1 MQRLQH
7 LRSGVLFLAVAM
19 LVSVGCGQARQG
31 KRGAGH
37 DHDHDHA
44 DAGPNGGAIVEWGDH
59 EYHAEFTVSHPKKE
73 TIIYIWDKDLK
84 KPVAAKADKV
94 TLTITNETPPLKI
107 VLKPAP
113 LPGEA
118 EGTASKFVGT
128 DDKLGVEKEFK
139 GEISGEV
146 NGKSYT
152 GTFEEKGDHDH
163 KDDKKKDEK
172 K

>member
-7 LRSGVLFLAVAM
+7 LRSGVLFVAFAM

-31 KRGAGH
+31 KRGAAGGH
-37 DHDHDHA
+37 DHDHPE
-44 DAGPNGGAIVEWGDH
+44 AGPNGGAIVEWGDH

-107 VLKPAP
+107 VLKAEPQ
-113 LPGEA
+113 PGEA

-139 GEISGEV
+139 GEISGEI
-146 NGKSYT
+146 NGKTYT
-152 GTFEEKGDHDH
+152 GTFAEEAHEH
-163 KDDKKKDEK
+163 KDDKKDEK